1 LVLDVAFPNDGRI
14 GGMKEAQMLSESS
27 KQPHYPHGSEPI
39 PSEVFDH
46 VVEAKPIKAKD
57 DVVDYGVVGVR
68 DA

>member
-1 LVLDVAFPNDGRI
+1 
-14 GGMKEAQMLSESS
+14 MKEAQMLSESS

-57 DVVDYGVVGVR
+57 DVVDYGLVGVR
-68 DA
+68 DE